1 MATILLN
8 GVVTDA
14 SSISG
19 SDLADKLT
27 VSGGVDGLS
36 VDLADGDDAVEIYA
50 DSEDVSDAEIRVS
63 AGNDV
68 IVVVA
73 NDGSQ
78 NNADDAAQFAGE
90 SVSIGDSLLGGPGAD
105 VIRLEDGLVQLS
117 GAVKGNEDNDTI
129 HVANING
136 GTVNGNS
143 GNDTLTIGTFAI
155 EEAGS
160 RAANAVS
167 SGSVMGGKGNDTIT
181 VDAVVTGSGVR
192 GNEGD
197 DTITLTG
204 STFSGANTVNGNAG
218 DDTIDASG
226 AAGSI
231 TVIGGRSD
239 DTLVVGNGQTVRGG
253 MGADLFSVEASGGVT
268 IEDYDELGKEA
279 CFCDD
284 EIQIDGNKVELATYN
299 YDVNRVDNTS
309 ASSWVGNLKVKAV
322 IDADNCPTTAKVT
335 YTATKTETLNAT
347 AVAFLKVTQTKDTN
361 TYTDALALNPD
372 PGYPAKGFTQNG
384 ATFVNGLAGYEY
396 GDARGGIGQGF
407 ASGTG
412 FWLTDGNG
420 LPAGNVTASS
430 VKLPYASTSA
440 KFAKGDFSFLQ
451 LTKTAK
457 AGCTTTQK
465 LVYDDVTRGTVTNHH
480 VSYIKE
486 KNTSN
491 NELYS
496 LSFGTNNFAT
506 AYTGK
511 GFMIV
516 TDGLEDKAY
525 KTTTLEAVTVGATAK
540 VTLTLNNFFSAWLPN
555 NAGTGTTAAGDWDA
569 IATAGVLG
577 APAGLDNPAT
587 GRYETAGG
595 GIAFNLASGVTA
607 KGAET
612 FTAADAVTSKQ
623 AFWSTLQNRGLLTLA
638 VKAVAPQNQIPA
650 TALTALAG
658 PVTGSA
664 TASYTANIT
673 EVDRDIFATNI
684 GKHVVKI
691 RVSDSDTAKA
701 SQALATIV
709 ERTTFTNTVLPV
721 TTCPSFPATPF
732 GNGKFASAT
741 NRTGKHGDLVTAD
754 GGTAFGAHLLWQNS
768 GLRMSSSFNIGA
780 LAASND
786 SVGVTGEAAVA
797 ILDGRVYA
805 AMTANGAPTSAT
817 TTTVTTTLTN
827 TFGTTGSS
835 STTSTIANS
844 VTNVIAVAGRKEV
857 TNQGF
862 FSGSDWKVSILAA
875 AGMGNNVTTTGA
887 ADNVDGAPFRVLF
900 FDNEGTDNGLY
911 VYSGTAN
918 YLGGD
923 VTAINTNPT
932 GSSAMGGKH
941 TIVKVTAGKGHEI
954 ALSDINF
961 V

>member
-8 GVVTDA
+8 GVVTDTNP
-14 SSISG
+14 ISG

-27 VSGGVDGLS
+27 VSGGVDSLS

-50 DSEDVSDAEIRVS
+50 DSENVTGTEIRVS
-63 AGNDV
+63 EGDDE
-68 IVVVA
+68 ITVVSA
-73 NDGSQ
+73 
-78 NNADDAAQFAGE
+78 ADDDADFAGMPI
-90 SVSIGDSLLGGPGAD
+90 SLGDSLLGGPGAD

-136 GTVNGNS
+136 GTVNGNA
-143 GNDTLTIGTFAI
+143 GNDTITIGTFAT

-160 RAANAVS
+160 QAANAVS
-167 SGSVMGGKGNDTIT
+167 SGSVMGGQGNDTIT
-181 VDAVVTGSGVR
+181 VDADVTGSAVR

-197 DTITLTG
+197 DTITLDG
-204 STFSGANTVNGNAG
+204 STFSGATTVNGNAG

-226 AAGSI
+226 ATGPI
-231 TVIGGRSD
+231 TVIGGQGD

-253 MGADLFSVEASGGVT
+253 LGADTFSVEASGGVT
-268 IEDYDELGKEA
+268 IEDYDELGAEA

-284 EIQIDGNKVELATYN
+284 AIQIDGNKVELATYS
-299 YDVNRVDNTS
+299 YGVNRVDNTS

-322 IDADNCPTTAKVT
+322 VDADNCPTTATVNFA
-335 YTATKTETLNAT
+335 ATKTETLNAT
-347 AVAFLKVTQTKDTN
+347 AVAFLKVTETKN
-361 TYTDALALNPD
+361 TATFSFPTDAPEVN
-372 PGYPAKGFTQNG
+372 YPAKGVTQDG
-384 ATFVNGLAGYEY
+384 GTFINGLAGFEI
-396 GDARGGIGQGF
+396 GDNRGGIGQAF
-407 ASGTG
+407 ASNTAYWTALNLGVA
-412 FWLTDGNG
+412 NG
-420 LPAGNVTASS
+420 SASGPA
-430 VKLPYASTSA
+430 LIPYASTSIG
-440 KFAKGDFSFLQ
+440 FAKGDFSFLQ
-451 LTKTAK
+451 LTSTAK

-486 KNTSN
+486 KNTSI

-555 NAGTGTTAAGDWDA
+555 AAGTGTTANGDWDF
-569 IATAGVLG
+569 IATTGVAG
-577 APAGLDNPAT
+577 APTGLANAAT
-587 GRYETAGG
+587 NRFETAGG
-595 GIAFNLASGVTA
+595 GIAFNTASAATVGGVA
-607 KGAET
+607 T
-612 FTAADAVTSKQ
+612 FTAADAVSSKQ
-623 AFWSTLQNRGLLTLA
+623 AFWSTLQNRGLLTLTI
-638 VKAVAPQNQIPA
+638 KAAAPQTQIPA
-650 TALTALAG
+650 TALTAL
-658 PVTGSA
+658 
-664 TASYTANIT
+664 TASVSGSVVASNLTSN
-673 EVDRDIFATNI
+673 VSSVSRDLFVTNI

-691 RVSDSDTAKA
+691 RVSDTDTAKA

-721 TTCPSFPATPF
+721 TTCPSFPATPY

-754 GGTAFGAHLLWQNS
+754 GGTAFGSHQLWQNS
-768 GLRMSSSFNIGA
+768 GLRMDSYLPISSM
-780 LAASND
+780 AASND
-786 SVGVTGEAAVA
+786 AVGVTGVQAVRGLLSGTDIPWA
-797 ILDGRVYA
+797 SV
-805 AMTANGAPTSAT
+805 ST
-817 TTTVTTTLTN
+817 TTTTTTTKFGGTN
-827 TFGTTGSS
+827 SNTNKFAVVGNT
-835 STTSTIANS
+835 TTSRT
-844 VTNVIAVAGRKEV
+844 G
-857 TNQGF
+857 NQGF
-862 FSGSDWKVSILAA
+862 FSGSDWNVTVMAA
-875 AGMGNNVTTTGA
+875 AGMGNNVTT
-887 ADNVDGAPFRVLF
+887 NVAGAPFRVLF
-900 FDNEGTDNGLY
+900 FDNDGTDNGLY

-918 YLGGD
+918 YRAGD